1 MLKKK
6 NKNKKI
12 DIYTAL
18 MLPLMTMFLL
28 NIGLIATTWAWYTAS
43 VSSGVNEIKAGA
55 TSSTANISIE
65 SANTYRLS
73 AEPEE
78 TVNQLTNFVLF
89 DGGSISLT
97 GGNAYIFS
105 ITNEGT
111 SHSGYYCLLAFKTDG
126 GEVEK
131 IYTENFGSQTTDGNE
146 VTFIACLY
154 DDATVSLQTFWG
166 NPPEDIQTVEEVVEL
181 FKPQAE
187 ETQEEIITGDIDEMQ
202 QATSTTDITDEPT
215 ETTEDP
221 VMGPTD
227 PSSETEIVSDP
238 SSEEINGG
246 EPTTPVQ
253 EPEQS
258 TAPSENEKKSTQT
271 NGKAVVEEDNDEVGG
286 TGEETSTEAKA
297 EVVDNARSESGD

>member
-1 MLKKK
+1 MRKRGFDDL
-6 NKNKKI
+6 I
-12 DIYTAL
+12 VAL
-18 MLPLMTMFLL
+18 FMPVLTILL
-28 NIGLIATTWAWYTAS
+28 SMICLSVTTWAWFTAS
-43 VSSGVNEIKAGA
+43 ISTGVNEIKAA
-55 TSSTANISIE
+55 STWSTANISSQSARTYNLSTEVGFEPIE
-65 SANTYRLS
+65 VS
-73 AEPEE
+73 
-78 TVNQLTNFVLF
+78 LT
-89 DGGSISLT
+89 DGELVSLT

-105 ITNEGT
+105 ITNEGN
-111 SHSGYYCLLAFKTDG
+111 SHSGYYCLLTFETEG
-126 GEVEK
+126 GKVEK

-181 FKPQAE
+181 FKPQVE

-202 QATSTTDITDEPT
+202 QATSTTDITDEPI

-238 SSEEINGG
+238 SSEEINSG

-258 TAPSENEKKSTQT
+258 IAPSENETKSTQT
-271 NGKAVVEEDNDEVGG
+271 NGKAVVEEDNDEVG
-286 TGEETSTEAKA
+286 
-297 EVVDNARSESGD
+297 

>member
-1 MLKKK
+1 MRRKK

-18 MLPLMTMFLL
+18 MLPLITMFLL
-28 NIGLIATTWAWYTAS
+28 NIGLVATTWAWYTAS
-43 VSSGVNEIKAGA
+43 VSSRVNSIRAA
-55 TSSTANISIE
+55 STWSTANIISQSASTYKLSTEVGIE
-65 SANTYRLS
+65 PI
-73 AEPEE
+73 E
-78 TVNQLTNFVLF
+78 V
-89 DGGSISLT
+89 SLT
-97 GGNAYIFS
+97 DSESVSLAGGNAYIFS
-105 ITNEGT
+105 ITNEGN
-111 SHSGYYCLLAFKTDG
+111 SHSGYYCLLTFETEG
-126 GEVEK
+126 GKVEK

-181 FKPQAE
+181 FKPQVE

-258 TAPSENEKKSTQT
+258 TAPSENETKSTQT
-271 NGKAVVEEDNDEVGG
+271 NGKAVVEEDNDEVG
-286 TGEETSTEAKA
+286 
-297 EVVDNARSESGD
+297 